1 MDRHGGERAR
11 WAGHVVVC
19 GLDRLGLRT
28 VEELHRLGEEVVV
41 VARESAVE
49 FADIARALGATI
61 VAGSPRD
68 EATLR
73 AAGLPTACALVLTDD
88 DDLDNL
94 HAALA
99 GQELNPELR
108 VVVRMFNQELGRRI
122 GALFRDCIILSASAL
137 AAPAFVAAAL
147 HEDWQE
153 RLEIAGHTLAVREAT
168 SGAGSAGPILPL
180 ARLGA
185 DGAVELFPSI
195 GADHDRDDGDVVLCL
210 EDMGLS
216 AGGGGHARRRLAA
229 LRGRPA
235 LPRLLLPGDDR
246 RLRLILGALIGLALL
261 GTATFAYLDRL
272 TPVDATLFIIT
283 FLTTSEFNNV
293 ELRTISPGLK
303 LFAAGVMLLGA
314 AALVAFYA
322 FLTDAIVGARLN
334 RLLGGVPRQLRDHVI
349 VCGTGTVGYR
359 IVEHLARLGVPVAA
373 VELDERSR
381 FLPIARRRGVPTLV
395 ADASLPETLRT
406 LNVARARCLIAA
418 TGDDVAN
425 LEAALN
431 ARDLNPELRIVM
443 RLFDPDFARRV
454 ERTLDLHTSRSVSAL
469 AAPAFALAAVGR
481 RALAIVPVGQR
492 VLLIAAVTIAPG
504 SPLAGRAVADL
515 ERLAEARVLFA
526 PARAAHWRPGGST
539 TLDAGDDLIVI
550 ATRAGLEEVRVLT
563 EAALQADPP
572 DLSSS

>member
-1 MDRHGGERAR
+1 MAR
-11 WAGHVVVC
+11 SNSS
-19 GLDRLGLRT
+19 RR
-28 VEELHRLGEEVVV
+28 
-41 VARESAVE
+41 SA
-49 FADIARALGATI
+49 LTTI
-61 VAGSPRD
+61 EMMAMLCCASKIWGFR
-68 EATLR
+68 R
-73 AAGLPTACALVLTDD
+73 AAGVT
-88 DDLDNL
+88 
-94 HAALA
+94 
-99 GQELNPELR
+99 
-108 VVVRMFNQELGRRI
+108 
-122 GALFRDCIILSASAL
+122 
-137 AAPAFVAAAL
+137 
-147 HEDWQE
+147 
-153 RLEIAGHTLAVREAT
+153 
-168 SGAGSAGPILPL
+168 
-180 ARLGA
+180 
-185 DGAVELFPSI
+185 
-195 GADHDRDDGDVVLCL
+195 
-210 EDMGLS
+210 
-216 AGGGGHARRRLAA
+216 RRRLAA

-272 TPVDATLFIIT
+272 APVDATLFIVT

-322 FLTDAIVGARLN
+322 FLTDAIVARCLN

-349 VCGTGTVGYR
+349 VCGTGNVGYR

-406 LNVARARCLIAA
+406 LNVARARCLIVRHRRRCRQPGGGAQRARPQPRAA
-418 TGDDVAN
+418 D
-425 LEAALN
+425 
-431 ARDLNPELRIVM
+431 R
-443 RLFDPDFARRV
+443 
-454 ERTLDLHTSRSVSAL
+454 H
-469 AAPAFALAAVGR
+469 AAVRSRLRPTGR
-481 RALAIVPVGQR
+481 ANPGLAHIAQR
-492 VLLIAAVTIAPG
+492 LGAGGTGLRPGGGGPSRPGYCAGRPARPADRRETIAPG
-504 SPLAGRAVADL
+504 SPLAGRAVAISSDWP
-515 ERLAEARVLFA
+515 RRAFLFA
-526 PARAAHWRPGGST
+526 PTRAAHWRPGGST